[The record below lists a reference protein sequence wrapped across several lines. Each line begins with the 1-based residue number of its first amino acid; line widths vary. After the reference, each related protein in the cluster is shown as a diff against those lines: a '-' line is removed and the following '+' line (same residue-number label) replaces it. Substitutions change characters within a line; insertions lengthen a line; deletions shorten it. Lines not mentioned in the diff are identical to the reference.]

1 MGKFSSN
8 AETIGRENEQ
18 VTENEYKNELTVLFK
33 KFHPLAESNFNNERS
48 NEVRRIINQHLAD
61 LYDFDKIK
69 IDTNRNLSVIIEAPK
84 SNPHGGKTVDAA
96 KIRVSPMVLAQT
108 RPNLKL
114 QQKEQRYQFLTHQVV
129 QLKETLLSLAG
140 LKAKKTS

>member
-1 MGKFSSN
+1 M
-8 AETIGRENEQ
+8 
-18 VTENEYKNELTVLFK
+18 
-33 KFHPLAESNFNNERS
+33 
-48 NEVRRIINQHLAD
+48 
-61 LYDFDKIK
+61 
-69 IDTNRNLSVIIEAPK
+69 SVVIEAL
-84 SNPHGGKTVDAA
+84 NLILMVVKTVDAA

-140 LKAKKTS
+140 LKAKKDKLAKKSKKYSSSVIAFADQKKAILSLSPRFLICKTKQVRKLFQRSC